1 MTRSVLL
8 SIAAGLFAA
17 TAPADCAPFEA
28 AQFDTTK
35 PIIVS
40 GTVSK
45 VGWMNPH
52 VWFYVDVKDDK
63 GNVTTWGFSSLP
75 PGTLVRKG
83 FTKETLKPGDTVSVQ
98 GFRAKDGSNNA
109 SGFILT
115 FSDGRQVFPG
125 ALDFES
131 RDRRYYGCGL
141 SRIYLGIIAI

>member
-8 SIAAGLFAA
+8 SVAAGLFAA
-17 TAPADCAPFEA
+17 AAPLIAHHSEA

-35 PIIVS
+35 PIKVN

-45 VGWMNPH
+45 VEWMNPH

-63 GNVTTWGFSSLP
+63 GKVTTWGFSSLP
-75 PGTLVRKG
+75 PGMLVRKG
-83 FTKETLKPGDTVSVQ
+83 FTKETLKLGDTVSVQ

-125 ALDFES
+125 ALEV
-131 RDRRYYGCGL
+131 G
-141 SRIYLGIIAI
+141 APPKQ